1 MNWLNNTESTM
12 SEGSRDRIFSRLHAA
27 IRQTSTPVS
36 QPPGLPIIE
45 YSRKEKIE
53 KLKTLME
60 AMRTEVHIGA
70 AKNWET
76 NLAEILNQRKVKSL
90 LYAPRTDIGQSLEN
104 HWKNASGHALQLIP
118 YENDIEQLKET
129 VFNVDAGITSSVGAI
144 AETGALILWPSE
156 IEPRLMSIVPSIHI
170 AVLSA
175 DTIHNTLLDAMQ
187 KENWSERM
195 PTNVVLVS
203 GPSKTAD
210 IEMTLA
216 FGVHGPKEL
225 IVLIVED

>member
-1 MNWLNNTESTM
+1 
-12 SEGSRDRIFSRLHAA
+12 
-27 IRQTSTPVS
+27 
-36 QPPGLPIIE
+36 
-45 YSRKEKIE
+45 
-53 KLKTLME
+53 ME
-60 AMRTEVHIGA
+60 AMRTEVHIGS

-76 NLAEILNQRKVKSL
+76 NLAGILNQRNVESL
-90 LYAPRTDIGQSLEN
+90 LYAPRTDIGQAIEN
-104 HWKNASGHALQLIP
+104 YWENPPDHPLQLIP

-129 VFNVDAGITSSVGAI
+129 VFNVDAGITSAAGAI

-156 IEPRLMSIVPSIHI
+156 KEPRLMSIVPSIHI
-170 AVLSA
+170 AVLKA

-187 KENWSERM
+187 NENWSIRM
-195 PTNVVLVS
+195 PTNIVLVS

-225 IVLIVED
+225 IVLILEE

>member
-1 MNWLNNTESTM
+1 M

-27 IRQTSTPVS
+27 SRQTSTPDS
-36 QPPGLPIIE
+36 QPSGLPIIE
-45 YSRKEKIE
+45 SNHKEKIE
-53 KLKTLME
+53 KLKSLME
-60 AMRTEVHIGA
+60 AMRTEVFIGST
-70 AKNWET
+70 KNWET
-76 NLAEILNQRKVKSL
+76 NLSEILDQRNVKSL
-90 LYAPRTDIGQSLEN
+90 LYAPRTVIGQAIEN
-104 HWKNASGHALQLIP
+104 HLKNYSGQALQLIP

-129 VFNVDAGITSSVGAI
+129 VFNVDAGITSAVGAI

-156 IEPRLMSIVPSIHI
+156 KEPRLMSIVPSIHI
-170 AVLSA
+170 IVLKA
-175 DTIHNTLLDAMQ
+175 DTIHNTLLEAMQ
-187 KENWSERM
+187 KENWSEKM

>member
-1 MNWLNNTESTM
+1 M

-27 IRQTSTPVS
+27 SRQTSTPDS
-36 QPPGLPIIE
+36 QPSGLPIIE
-45 YSRKEKIE
+45 SNHKEKIE
-53 KLKTLME
+53 KLKSLME
-60 AMRTEVHIGA
+60 AMRTEVYIGST
-70 AKNWET
+70 KNWET
-76 NLAEILNQRKVKSL
+76 NLSEILDQRNVKSL
-90 LYAPRTDIGQSLEN
+90 LYAPRTVIGQAIEN
-104 HWKNASGHALQLIP
+104 HLKNYSGQALQLIP

-129 VFNVDAGITSSVGAI
+129 VFNVDAGITSAVGAI

-156 IEPRLMSIVPSIHI
+156 KEPRLMSIVPSIHI
-170 AVLSA
+170 VVLKA
-175 DTIHNTLLDAMQ
+175 DTIHNTLLEAMQ
-187 KENWSERM
+187 KENWSEKM

>member
-1 MNWLNNTESTM
+1 M

-27 IRQTSTPVS
+27 TRQTPTPVS
-36 QPPGLPIIE
+36 QPPGLPGKT
-45 YSRKEKIE
+45 YSQQEKIE

-60 AMRTEVHIGA
+60 AMRTEVYITGA
-70 AKNWET
+70 ENWIATFRDVLKER
-76 NLAEILNQRKVKSL
+76 EVKSL
-90 LYAPRTDIGQSLEN
+90 LYAPRTDIGQALE
-104 HWKNASGHALQLIP
+104 HQLANAAGDLPQLIP
-118 YENDIEQLKET
+118 YEKDVEQFKERL
-129 VFNVDAGITSSVGAI
+129 FNADAGITSAAGAI

-156 IEPRLMSIVPSIHI
+156 KEPRLMSIVPPIHI
-170 AVLSA
+170 AVLKA
-175 DTIHNTLLDAMQ
+175 DTIHNSLSEVMQ
-187 KENWSERM
+187 KENWPAKM

-225 IVLIVED
+225 IVLILED